1 MQTTYKTAVLGG
13 SGKSGTYLVR
23 HLLNQQLAVKMLHRN
38 PENVNI
44 QNPLLEI
51 IKGDARDPLAVQSL
65 IEGCQ
70 SVISTMGQ
78 PKGEPPIFCDAT
90 RNVIRAMNLF
100 QIKRYIVTTGLNVD
114 TPIDKKSEYTAA
126 ATEWMKTNYPK
137 TTTDKQIEW
146 SVLNSSDLDWT
157 LVRLPLVELTDV
169 KNELQIS
176 LVDCPGEKISATSL
190 AIFLIDQLN
199 DKTYY
204 RQSPF
209 IANA

>member
-23 HLLNQQLAVKMLHRN
+23 HLLNQQIPVKMLHRN

-44 QNPLLEI
+44 QNPLLEFVQ
-51 IKGDARDPLAVQSL
+51 GDARDPLAVQSL

-70 SVISTMGQ
+70 SVISTLGQ
-78 PKGEPPIFCDAT
+78 PKGEPPIFSDAT
-90 RNVIRAMNLF
+90 RNVIRVMNLF

-114 TPIDKKSEYTAA
+114 TATDNKSEYTTV

-137 TTTDKQIEW
+137 TTADKQIEW

-157 LVRLPLVELTDV
+157 LVRLPLIELTDV
-169 KNELQIS
+169 KNELKIS
-176 LVDCPGEKISATSL
+176 LIDCPGEKISVTSL
-190 AIFLIDQLN
+190 AIFLIDQLK

-209 IANA
+209 IANR